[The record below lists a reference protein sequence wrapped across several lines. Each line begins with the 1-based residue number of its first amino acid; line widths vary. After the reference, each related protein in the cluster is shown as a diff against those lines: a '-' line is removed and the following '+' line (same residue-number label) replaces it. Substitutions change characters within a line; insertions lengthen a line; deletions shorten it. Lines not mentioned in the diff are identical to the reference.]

1 MSSIG
6 SFAFGMLVS
15 PVFVAALLFR
25 RSRQLSAEALMLGI
39 TAALDLRPTLDS
51 TKTTATVKQ
60 SSAIVGALVG
70 LLIIESALFSA
81 LVWIALK
88 P

>member
-1 MSSIG
+1 
-6 SFAFGMLVS
+6 
-15 PVFVAALLFR
+15 
-25 RSRQLSAEALMLGI
+25 MLGI
-39 TAALDLRPTLDS
+39 TEALDLRPTLDS

-81 LVWIALK
+81 LVWVALK